1 MSGGVVRKLL
11 DPTQTLR
18 TLRKHPLATGD
29 HLKSVLAAKQK
40 LDIHNN
46 LLLAYEHVPQA
57 QRICWFD
64 IRPDVGE
71 TYRLYVEP
79 QVVSTQFL
87 TGRVKPH
94 AKTLRPIFYLPYRK
108 NGTTRMKLEEPPAW
122 TGGPVSFF
130 STAMIDG
137 CSVYVEG
144 PATSP
149 KVTHANAMSVQPTA
163 STDTYPQKQIKI
175 AAKINV
181 MDARVQHI
189 KKGPASVV
197 ERPAYMIEDPV
208 QVQAVKQRFATA
220 RGIAVGDVIDYA
232 PFGAVVGVK
241 SGAAWT
247 FYLQKNGTFDYDEV
261 GTRGKTGYMV
271 LDVCEIFP
279 NGGALVRL
287 MP

>member
-71 TYRLYVEP
+71 TYRLWVEP

-108 NGTTRMKLEEPPAW
+108 NGTTRIKLEEPPGW
-122 TGGPVSFF
+122 MGGPVSFF
-130 STAMIDG
+130 TTAMIDG

-149 KVTHANAMSVQPTA
+149 KVTHANAMSVQPTL
-163 STDTYPQKQIKI
+163 STDTYPQKQVKI

-181 MDARVQHI
+181 MDNRLQHI
-189 KKGPASVV
+189 KKGTAHVV
-197 ERPAYMIEDPV
+197 ERPAYMIEDPL

-220 RGIAVGDVIDYA
+220 WGIAVGDVTGYA

-247 FYLQKNGTFDYDEV
+247 FYLQKNGSFYYDEV

>member
-71 TYRLYVEP
+71 TYRLWVEP

-108 NGTTRMKLEEPPAW
+108 NGTTRIKLEEPPGW
-122 TGGPVSFF
+122 MGGPVSFF
-130 STAMIDG
+130 TTAMIDG

-149 KVTHANAMSVQPTA
+149 KVTHANAMSVQPTL
-163 STDTYPQKQIKI
+163 STDTYPQKQVKI

-181 MDARVQHI
+181 MDNRLQHI
-189 KKGPASVV
+189 KKGTAHVV
-197 ERPAYMIEDPV
+197 ERPAYMIEDPL

-220 RGIAVGDVIDYA
+220 RGIAVGDVTDYE

-247 FYLQKNGTFDYDEV
+247 FYLQKNGSFYYDEV

-271 LDVCEIFP
+271 LDVCEIYP

>member
-71 TYRLYVEP
+71 TYRLWVEP

-108 NGTTRMKLEEPPAW
+108 NGTTRIKLEEPPGW
-122 TGGPVSFF
+122 MGGPVSFF
-130 STAMIDG
+130 TTAMIDG

-149 KVTHANAMSVQPTA
+149 KVTHANAMSVQPTL
-163 STDTYPQKQIKI
+163 STDTYPQKQVKI

-181 MDARVQHI
+181 MDNRLQHI
-189 KKGPASVV
+189 KKGTAHVV
-197 ERPAYMIEDPV
+197 ERPAYMIEDPL

-220 RGIAVGDVIDYA
+220 WGIAVGDVTGYA

-271 LDVCEIFP
+271 LDVCEIYP